1 MSDIFQEIDE
11 DLRRDKAQAL
21 WSRYQNLVYVAVAIA
36 VLGTAGTTLWRIYDA
51 RVKEQAGA
59 TYLSALYSTGQ
70 DAKAAID
77 VFASIANE
85 NGPTAALARFDMARS
100 ALQSGDKQAA
110 LDMLAAIAVDAK
122 VDAPMQGVAAISAS
136 YLALDLGKGDQA
148 LSLAQPLLADGNPY
162 RLMAL
167 EVTGLVA
174 HAAGDNAKARQIF
187 TDLEP
192 LAAAPDA
199 PSQLRDRVAVMLD
212 RLAQ

>member
-21 WSRYQNLVYVAVAIA
+21 WSRYQNWVYLAVAVVI
-36 VLGTAGTTLWRIYDA
+36 LGTAGTTLWRIYDN

-59 TYLSALYSTGQ
+59 TYLSALASTGQ
-70 DAKAAID
+70 DAKSAVD
-77 VFASIANE
+77 VFAGIANE
-85 NGPTAALARFDMARS
+85 NGPTAALARFEMAR
-100 ALQSGDKQAA
+100 AAIQGGDKQAA
-110 LDMLAAIAVDAK
+110 LDMLAAMAADAK
-122 VDAPMQGVAAISAS
+122 VDAPMRGAAALSAS
-136 YLALDLGKGDQA
+136 YLALDLGKGEQA
-148 LSLAQPLLADGNPY
+148 LSLATPLQAEGNPY
-162 RLMAL
+162 RLLAL
-167 EVTGLVA
+167 EVGGLAA

-199 PSQLRDRVAVMLD
+199 PSQLRERVAIMLD

>member
-21 WSRYQNLVYVAVAIA
+21 WSRYQNLVYVAVAVVI
-36 VLGTAGTTLWRIYDA
+36 LGTAGTTLWRIYDS

-59 TYLSALYSTGQ
+59 TYLAALSSTGQ

-77 VFASIANE
+77 VFAGIANE
-85 NGPTAALARFDMARS
+85 NGPTAALARFDMAR
-100 ALQSGDKQAA
+100 AAIQSGDRQKA
-110 LDMLAAIAVDAK
+110 LDMLAAMAVDAQ
-122 VDAPMQGVAAISAS
+122 VDAPMQGAAALSAS

-148 LSLAQPLLADGNPY
+148 TGLMQPLLADGNPY

-167 EVTGLVA
+167 EVTGLA
-174 HAAGDNAKARQIF
+174 AFAAGDKDKARQIF

-192 LAAAPDA
+192 LAAGPDA
-199 PSQLRDRVAVMLD
+199 PSQMRERVAVMLD